1 MSEQPFSDE
10 VALRIGLAARCLPDI
25 SALDLIEA
33 IQLKLGDRIDEK
45 GLSQITVGHLKAA
58 FGQAEDVD
66 GDEEA
71 ERDTRA
77 EDMAAFKEAVRILW
91 GATEQENLPEPDR
104 CDPADSLHSVRVAF
118 ASNSGEEL
126 DGHFGSC
133 SRFLVYQVTATQ
145 LKLLDLRD
153 TAAADLS
160 DDKNSFRVK
169 LIKDCKILYVVHI
182 GGPASAKVIKADIH
196 LISVPE
202 GGAARKI
209 LEQLQRVLAGSPPP
223 WLAKVLGIAPAP
235 RELSYGSQE

>member
-10 VALRIGLAARCLPDI
+10 VALRIGLAARCLPDV
-25 SALDLIEA
+25 SAVDLIEA
-33 IQLKLGDRIDEK
+33 IQMKVGDRIDEK

-66 GDEEA
+66 GDEES
-71 ERDTRA
+71 ERDRRA

-91 GATEQENLPEPDR
+91 GATEQERLPEPEQ
-104 CDPADSLHSVRVAF
+104 CEPADSMHSVRVAF

-133 SRFLVYQVTATQ
+133 SRFLVYQVAGTQ
-145 LKLLDLRD
+145 LKLLDVRD
-153 TAAADLS
+153 TALADLS
-160 DDKNSFRVK
+160 DDKNSYRVK

-202 GGAARKI
+202 GGAARNI
-209 LEQLQRVLAGSPPP
+209 LQQLQRVLAGSPPP
-223 WLAKVLGIAPAP
+223 WLAKALGIAPSP
-235 RELSYGSQE
+235 RQLNYGVQD

>member
-1 MSEQPFSDE
+1 MSERPFSDE

-25 SALDLIEA
+25 SAADLIEA
-33 IQLKLGDRIDEK
+33 IQMKVGDRIDEK
-45 GLSQITVGHLKAA
+45 ALSQITVGHLKAA

-66 GDEEA
+66 GDEES

-91 GATEQENLPEPDR
+91 GDAGPEPLPAVEST
-104 CDPADSLHSVRVAF
+104 DPSVTQSVRVAF
-118 ASNSGEEL
+118 ASNSGEAL

-133 SRFLVYQVTATQ
+133 SRFLVYQVAALQ
-145 LKLLDLRD
+145 LKLVDIRD
-153 TAAADLS
+153 TALADAS
-160 DDKNSFRVK
+160 DDKNGFRVN

-202 GGAARKI
+202 GGQARSI
-209 LEQLQRVLAGSPPP
+209 LAQLQKVLAGSPPP
-223 WLAKVLGIAPAP
+223 WLAKVLGVSNAS
-235 RELSYGSQE
+235 RQLSYGSPGD